1 MATSASDIETSYP
14 TDTYRFQVT
23 VGEETMAFN
32 KVSGLKSGRETF
44 DYRDGMGGLFRMVG
58 QKTLVDFTLSRG
70 VVSAQSQLYDWL
82 TSANGNRL
90 DKKDIS
96 ISLTDESGSTLLIT
110 WNVFNAFPTELS
122 APDFDVT
129 SNDVAIEELSL
140 SADRMTIEYH

>member
-70 VVSAQSQLYDWL
+70 VVSAQSQLYNWL

-110 WNVFNAFPTELS
+110 WNIFNAFPTELS
-122 APDFDVT
+122 APVFDVT

-140 SADRMTIEYH
+140 SAESMTIEYH

>member
-14 TDTYRFQVT
+14 ISTYRFQVT
-23 VGEETMAFN
+23 VGEDTMAFN
-32 KVSGLKSGRETF
+32 KISGLKSGRETM

-82 TSANGNRL
+82 LSANRNEV
-90 DKKDIS
+90 DKKDIL

-122 APDFDVT
+122 APDFDAT

-140 SADRMTIEYH
+140 SADSMTIEYH